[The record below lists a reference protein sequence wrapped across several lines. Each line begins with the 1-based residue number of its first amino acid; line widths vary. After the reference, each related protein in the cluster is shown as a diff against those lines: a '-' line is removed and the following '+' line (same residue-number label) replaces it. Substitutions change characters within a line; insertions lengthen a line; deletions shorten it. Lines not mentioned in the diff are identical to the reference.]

1 MAKNCLNDNEPVPDV
16 PADTVTAQKTT
27 PEKPTRN
34 ASRKPLPA
42 DLPRETRTL
51 LPEDSVCPPCGGE
64 LKVMGETISEQLEII
79 NTAFKVIETVRPKL
93 ACSRCDVILQAP
105 LPDKPVEGSRVGS
118 SLLARILVGKYVG
131 WHNKAVQEIVRIPF
145 SPGLTALNLRGKKQD
160 WLAAIDR
167 LIESRGACC
176 WLPLSVSDG
185 WRLFPE
191 TKFQTSERR
200 RRQGELSAEK
210 YTRQRRKEACQRETA
225 YRALAGQAEI
235 ELAFHTPETVS
246 SWSAR
251 WSGTELRQYDLEDMF
266 WRWMMANQPFW
277 SVMVESDA
285 LAKESPESVRQLE
298 RWMVPNK
305 LIHRSHA

>member
-1 MAKNCLNDNEPVPDV
+1 MIPANLSLVPLS
-16 PADTVTAQKTT
+16 
-27 PEKPTRN
+27 PERRAAMQAIAEVEKKYERGVHI
-34 ASRKPLPA
+34 AEFA
-42 DLPRETRTL
+42 WAH
-51 LPEDSVCPPCGGE
+51 
-64 LKVMGETISEQLEII
+64 
-79 NTAFKVIETVRPKL
+79 AFF
-93 ACSRCDVILQAP
+93 
-105 LPDKPVEGSRVGS
+105 
-118 SLLARILVGKYVG
+118 RILNGSK
-131 WHNKAVQEIVRIPF
+131 RITVKDISWF
-145 SPGLTALNLRGKKQD
+145 SPGLTAQALRGKKQD

-191 TKFQTSERR
+191 TKFQMSERC
-200 RRQGELSAEK
+200 RRQNELSAEK
-210 YTRQRRKEACQRETA
+210 YTRQRRREACQRETA
-225 YRALAGQAEI
+225 YQALAGQAEI

-266 WRWMMANQPFW
+266 WHWSERFPSLEPVERWLMANQPFW
-277 SVMVESDA
+277 SVMVETDA

-305 LIHRSHA
+305 LTDGRRV

>member
-1 MAKNCLNDNEPVPDV
+1 MIPANLSLVPLS
-16 PADTVTAQKTT
+16 
-27 PEKPTRN
+27 PERRAAMQAIAEVEKKYERGVHI
-34 ASRKPLPA
+34 AEFA
-42 DLPRETRTL
+42 WAH
-51 LPEDSVCPPCGGE
+51 
-64 LKVMGETISEQLEII
+64 
-79 NTAFKVIETVRPKL
+79 AFF
-93 ACSRCDVILQAP
+93 
-105 LPDKPVEGSRVGS
+105 
-118 SLLARILVGKYVG
+118 RILNGSK
-131 WHNKAVQEIVRIPF
+131 RITVKDISWF
-145 SPGLTALNLRGKKQD
+145 SPGLTAQALRGKKQD

-191 TKFQTSERR
+191 TKFQMSERC
-200 RRQGELSAEK
+200 RRQNELSAEK
-210 YTRQRRKEACQRETA
+210 YTRQRRREACQRETA
-225 YRALAGQAEI
+225 YQALAGQAEI

-266 WRWMMANQPFW
+266 WHWSERFPSLEPMERWLMANQPFW
-277 SVMVESDA
+277 SVMVETDA

-305 LIHRSHA
+305 LTDGRRV